1 MKILTKNWK
10 SVTSSASATSII
22 LSLRAFKNF
31 YKFKQPRYTRWN
43 DILYEIY
50 QVRKLCNAWTKNN
63 KYLNVQRIDF
73 YLWEMNAI
81 QFFKTGQGLFVL
93 YGFSLPDTNCNLF
106 FFSILK
112 GEFYI
117 EQNPWLA
124 LNASILCVL
133 FS

>member
-31 YKFKQPRYTRWN
+31 YKFKQP
-43 DILYEIY
+43 IQGEMIY
-50 QVRKLCNAWTKNN
+50 YMRFIKSGNYAMLEQKTINIWMCNE
-63 KYLNVQRIDF
+63 LIF